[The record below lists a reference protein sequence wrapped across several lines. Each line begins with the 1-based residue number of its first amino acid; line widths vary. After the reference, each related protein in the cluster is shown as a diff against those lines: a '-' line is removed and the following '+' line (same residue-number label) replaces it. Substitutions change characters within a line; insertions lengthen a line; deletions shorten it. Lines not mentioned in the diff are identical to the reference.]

1 MKFANQAQIED
12 FFPWAGMRQL
22 SCTESG
28 NIQPK
33 IHNISRTPIALLKQ
47 IFKPYLRLVNICLSR
62 SAINFSTVFHVNFW
76 Q

>member
-33 IHNISRTPIALLKQ
+33 IHNISRTPITLLKQ
-47 IFKPYLRLVNICLSR
+47 NFKP
-62 SAINFSTVFHVNFW
+62 
-76 Q
+76 